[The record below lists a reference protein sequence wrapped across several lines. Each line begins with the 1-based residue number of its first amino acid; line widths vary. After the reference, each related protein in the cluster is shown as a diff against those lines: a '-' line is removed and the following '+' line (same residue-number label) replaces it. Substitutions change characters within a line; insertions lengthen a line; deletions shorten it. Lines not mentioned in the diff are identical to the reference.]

1 LQNNQIWLFF
11 AMSADRKTT
20 RSEEIALYK
29 SLLLDMPQERSLTGV
44 LELIVRRLA
53 RGPQTALVRIWL
65 LNSIDI
71 QVVCPP
77 CWDSKKNG
85 NFLYLVASAGNPLNS
100 PGEDWDRRDGDFSRF
115 PVGERKVGRIAAT
128 GEPIEIFD
136 ITKDSNW
143 IARPDWAE
151 RERIRGFLGQPLICG
166 DETLGV
172 LAVFTRDKPSS
183 DEVQWLR
190 MVADHAAMSI
200 LNARAFEEISRL
212 RKRLQLES
220 DYLRQEVVD
229 ARAMGKIVGQSD
241 ALKRVVRQIELV
253 APTDA
258 NVLIMGESGTGKEL
272 VAHEIHKHSP
282 RRQQPLLKVNC
293 ASIPAD
299 LFESEFFGH
308 VKGAFTG
315 ALKDRAGRF
324 EAADG
329 GTLFLDEVGEIPL
342 ALQGKLLRTLQ
353 EGQFERVGE
362 ERTRQVDVR
371 IVAATN
377 RNLDA
382 EVTSGQFRHDLYY
395 RLNVFPIEIA
405 PLRHRKEDIAP
416 LAALFLKRAADK
428 FNRPDLRLN
437 RANLES
443 LLAYAWPGNVRELQ
457 NIIERA
463 VIVSNG
469 GHLHLDITADRGEK
483 HTFEAAIAGQQ
494 TEVLTERQMRD
505 LERRNIEAALKRSGG
520 RIYGPYGAARL
531 LELPPT
537 TLSARIKSLG
547 IKKISFLFNP

>member
-1 LQNNQIWLFF
+1 
-11 AMSADRKTT
+11 
-20 RSEEIALYK
+20 
-29 SLLLDMPQERSLTGV
+29 
-44 LELIVRRLA
+44 
-53 RGPQTALVRIWL
+53 
-65 LNSIDI
+65 
-71 QVVCPP
+71 
-77 CWDSKKNG
+77 
-85 NFLYLVASAGNPLNS
+85 
-100 PGEDWDRRDGDFSRF
+100 
-115 PVGERKVGRIAAT
+115 
-128 GEPIEIFD
+128 
-136 ITKDSNW
+136 
-143 IARPDWAE
+143 
-151 RERIRGFLGQPLICG
+151 
-166 DETLGV
+166 
-172 LAVFTRDKPSS
+172 
-183 DEVQWLR
+183 

-241 ALKRVVRQIELV
+241 ALKRVVRQIEMV

-258 NVLIMGESGTGKEL
+258 SVLIMGESGTGKEL

-405 PLRHRKEDIAP
+405 PLRRRKEDIAP

-428 FNRPDLRLN
+428 FKRPDLRLN

-457 NIIERA
+457 NVIERA

-483 HTFEAAIAGQQ
+483 HTFGAAIAGQQ

-505 LERRNIEAALKRSGG
+505 LERRNIEAAMKRSGG
-520 RIYGPYGAARL
+520 RIYGPDGAARL

-547 IKKISFLFNP
+547 IKKKN

>member
-1 LQNNQIWLFF
+1 
-11 AMSADRKTT
+11 MGADRNTT
-20 RSEEIALYK
+20 RGGGIALYK
-29 SLLLDMPQERSLTGV
+29 SLVLDMPQERSLTGV

-53 RGPQTALVRIWL
+53 KGPQTALVRIWL
-65 LNSIDI
+65 LNSSDI

-85 NFLYLVASAGNPLNS
+85 NFLYLVASAGNPINS
-100 PGEDWDRRDGDFSRF
+100 PGEDWDHRDGDFSRF
-115 PVGERKVGRIAAT
+115 PVGERKVGKIAAT
-128 GEPIEIFD
+128 GEPIEIFG
-136 ITKDSNW
+136 ITKDSSW

-151 RERIRGFLGQPLICG
+151 REHIRGFLGQPLICG

-172 LAVFTRDKPSS
+172 LAVFTRDRPSA

-220 DYLRQEVVD
+220 DYLRQEIVE
-229 ARAMGKIVGQSD
+229 ARAMGEIVGQSN

-253 APTDA
+253 GPTDA
-258 NVLIMGESGTGKEL
+258 NVLILGESGTGKEL
-272 VAHEIHKHSP
+272 VAREIHKHSP

-329 GTLFLDEVGEIPL
+329 GTLFLDEVGEIPVS
-342 ALQGKLLRTLQ
+342 LQGKLLRTLQ

-382 EVTSGQFRHDLYY
+382 EVASGQFRHDLYY

-405 PLRHRKEDIAP
+405 PLRQRKEDIAP
-416 LAALFLKRAADK
+416 LATLFLKRAADK
-428 FNRPDLRLN
+428 FNRPGLRLS

-443 LLAYAWPGNVRELQ
+443 LLAYDWPGNVRELQ

-463 VIVSNG
+463 VIVSSG
-469 GHLHLDITADRGEK
+469 KQLHFDT
-483 HTFEAAIAGQQ
+483 IAGKGERRASVATVSGHQPDI
-494 TEVLTERQMRD
+494 LTERQMRE

-520 RIYGPYGAARL
+520 RIYGPQGAARL
-531 LELPPT
+531 LDLPPT

-547 IKKISFLFNP
+547 IRKK